1 MKQKTYAIVG
11 GGIGGLTL
19 AIALQQKGY
28 AVTVYENAPAIKPL
42 GAGIVLAGNAM
53 KAFTAIGL
61 DQQVLKAGK
70 EMKEFVIFDQQGKTL
85 SRANAEKINATFGV
99 VNTLT
104 LHRADL
110 HAVLLNELFPG
121 TVLLDKNC
129 IDFKQEHDQLKLFFG
144 DGSTASADAV
154 IAADGIHSVFRK
166 RLLPSVDLRY
176 SGYTCWRAVIDQ
188 QPGGFN
194 NAVASETWG
203 AGLRFGTVPLSNNRV
218 YWFATADAPMKD
230 AGMAAV
236 TPDLLGDMF
245 KDFHEPIEKIIRQTK
260 QAQLIHNDI
269 MDFAPVK
276 QFAFGP
282 IVLMGDAAH
291 ATTPNL
297 GQGACMAI
305 EDAVI
310 LANCISKSH
319 DVKTAF
325 MNFERQRIERTT
337 KIVNTSFTLG
347 KVGQFKNPL
356 LVKIRNVGMR
366 LTPERVAEK
375 QLKFLYDIS
384 FA

>member
-28 AVTVYENAPAIKPL
+28 AVTVYENAPVIKPL
-42 GAGIVLAGNAM
+42 GAGLVLAGNAM
-53 KAFTAIGL
+53 KAFAAIGL

-70 EMKEFVIFDQQGKTL
+70 EMREFVIFDQQGKTL

-110 HAVLLNELFPG
+110 HAVLLNELIPG

-129 IDFKQEHDQLKLFFG
+129 IDFKQEHDRVTLFFG
-144 DGSTASADAV
+144 DGSAASADAV

-176 SGYTCWRAVIDQ
+176 SGYTCWRAVADQ
-188 QPGGFN
+188 QPEGFN
-194 NAVASETWG
+194 HAVASETWG
-203 AGLRFGTVPLSNNRV
+203 AGLRFGIVPLSNNRV

-230 AGMAAV
+230 TGMAAV

-245 KDFHEPIEKIIRQTK
+245 KDFHKPIEKIIRQTK

-310 LANCISKSH
+310 LANCISKSQ

-325 MNFERQRIERTT
+325 LNFERQRIDRTT
-337 KIVNTSFTLG
+337 KIVNTSFALG
-347 KVGQFKNPL
+347 KVGQFKNPF
-356 LVKIRNVGMR
+356 LVKIRNAGMR

-384 FA
+384 FV